1 MAGIVS
7 YSMIAQRSPDNNG
20 PLTWMGSFPVYAST
34 VLAGV
39 HGVTLILTALAM
51 AAGAEGFLQMVV
63 FSSSAISTDWA
74 LWQPVTYAF
83 VHVPPYWFFL
93 IELYLLVVFGKEIEG
108 YLGRRGFLQL
118 YTLLLIA
125 PTLLLTFADLIG
137 WSTTYAGSSALHFGV
152 FVAFALIYPTAE
164 MFFGIQ
170 AKWIALALLAINSLQ
185 CLAISD
191 YTALSVLAV
200 DCVIA
205 CLFIGF
211 HQGRFAIRMP
221 ERRFRVV
228 KSPEPVRSVA
238 RNEFKEADIED
249 MIDPILDKISKSGL
263 SSLTIKERERL
274 EQARARLIAKDS
286 GR

>member
-1 MAGIVS
+1 
-7 YSMIAQRSPDNNG
+7 MIAQRGPDNNG

-34 VLAGV
+34 VLAGL
-39 HGVTLILTALAM
+39 HGLTLILTALAM
-51 AAGAEGFLQMVV
+51 AAGAEWLLQMFV

-93 IELYLLVVFGKEIEG
+93 IELYLLVVFGREVEG

-118 YTLLLIA
+118 YTLLLVG
-125 PTLLLTFADLIG
+125 PTLLLTFADLLG

-185 CLAISD
+185 CLALSD
-191 YTALSVLAV
+191 YTAMTVLAV
-200 DCVIA
+200 DCVVA

-211 HQGRFAIRMP
+211 HQGRFMIRLP
-221 ERRFRVV
+221 EQRARVV
-228 KSPEPVRSVA
+228 PSAVPPAPKRREVPEEGNVNDV
-238 RNEFKEADIED
+238 
-249 MIDPILDKISKSGL
+249 IDPILEKISRSGL
-263 SSLTIKERERL
+263 QSLTVKERERL
-274 EQARARLIAKDS
+274 EQARERLIAKDTQ
-286 GR
+286 R